1 MSLTDQPDNKEWP
14 MSMSR
19 SHVLSTQLP
28 AGAPQS
34 KTTELLR
41 ILLIGQELRAEALR
55 ALLCS
60 QDDMKILSPISDFE
74 QVNDIMWRI
83 NGSDQPIDVVTMDWD
98 GSLEAN
104 FGLLQ
109 ALSNEGHRVL
119 VISSLPY
126 PGAMHRIE
134 EAGAQGYCHT
144 SASAIQLA
152 NAIRKVA
159 AGKQNFILPE
169 VAMTHLSNPRV
180 KRQAVFCQERLEA
193 RAAEIGWVL
202 TTTDINI
209 ISHFDS
215 DNTDEIAE
223 RVNRRP
229 GTVRTDLSA
238 RIFLFLQ
245 LLSGRQKIPNKKVG
259 YQVLLEFGI
268 FEYR

>member
-1 MSLTDQPDNKEWP
+1 

-19 SHVLSTQLP
+19 SHLLSTQP
-28 AGAPQS
+28 AAVAPQS
-34 KTTELLR
+34 RATQTGLLR
-41 ILLIGQELRAEALR
+41 ILLIGQELRVEALR
-55 ALLCS
+55 ALLSS
-60 QDDMKILSPISDFE
+60 QEDMKILSPISDFE
-74 QVNDIMWRI
+74 QVNAIMWRI
-83 NGSDQPIDVVTMDWD
+83 NGSDQPIDVVIMDWD
-98 GSLEAN
+98 GSFEAN
-104 FGLLQ
+104 YRLLQ
-109 ALSNEGHRVL
+109 ALSAEGHWVL

-159 AGKQNFILPE
+159 AGKHCFYLPE
-169 VAMTHLSNPRV
+169 LAMALLSDPKV
-180 KRQAVFCQERLEA
+180 KRHPVFCPERLEA

-202 TTTDINI
+202 TATDINI

-215 DNTDEIAE
+215 INTDEIAE

-245 LLSGRQKIPNKKVG
+245 LISGRTKIPNKKVG
-259 YQVLLEFGI
+259 YQVLLEYGI